1 MIEIE
6 KKRDAQKD
14 EIAELTSQKK
24 KLKNKIDVLA
34 SIHAKRDVQVRQD
47 GVDYFY
53 DFWKLAI
60 TSRILVFQIEH
71 VDSNCSLESV
81 LYFGFLQ
88 GYAAYPDGLGYSYY
102 TLGKSLKLIFV
113 IFSAFFPIFNVF

>member
-47 GVDYFY
+47 RVDHFRVQ
-53 DFWKLAI
+53 LVSTI
-60 TSRILVFQIEH
+60 T
-71 VDSNCSLESV
+71 
-81 LYFGFLQ
+81 
-88 GYAAYPDGLGYSYY
+88 Y
-102 TLGKSLKLIFV
+102 TVQFH
-113 IFSAFFPIFNVF
+113 

>member
-47 GVDYFY
+47 RVDYFC
-53 DFWKLAI
+53 DFEKTGDNFKNTGI
-60 TSRILVFQIEH
+60 
-71 VDSNCSLESV
+71 SNRTCRFEL
-81 LYFGFLQ
+81 
-88 GYAAYPDGLGYSYY
+88 
-102 TLGKSLKLIFV
+102 
-113 IFSAFFPIFNVF
+113 